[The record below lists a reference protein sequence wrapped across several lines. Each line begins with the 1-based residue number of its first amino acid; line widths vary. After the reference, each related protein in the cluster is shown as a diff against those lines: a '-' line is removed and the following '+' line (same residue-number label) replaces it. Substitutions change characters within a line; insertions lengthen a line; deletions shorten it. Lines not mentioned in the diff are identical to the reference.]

1 VQLDCNV
8 ISTKYQRPEPKAS
21 SSKKIYD
28 KKNKVK
34 TDKRFSVSMAT
45 IALVA
50 ILAAGSTSTMVM
62 AQSDNDEGQQ
72 GTDWNGVCNQIQ
84 SILVESCSQLVNTDG
99 SLTAD
104 GHRAHDCI
112 QNGILLGGGALV
124 LFGGNAGTL
133 PLIIGGLKALSSQTG
148 CDNIVNWDGLNPDQ
162 LNLLTQIFHK

>member
-1 VQLDCNV
+1 MN
-8 ISTKYQRPEPKAS
+8 
-21 SSKKIYD
+21 

-34 TDKRFSVSMAT
+34 VKTTIRTDKRFSVSMAT

-50 ILAAGSTSTMVM
+50 ILAVGSTSTIVM
-62 AQSDNDEGQQ
+62 AQSDNGEGQRA
-72 GTDWNGVCNQIQ
+72 TDWNGICNQIQ

-104 GHRAHDCI
+104 GQRAHDCI

-148 CDNIVNWDGLNPDQ
+148 CDNIVNWDSLNPDQ